1 MRWFLCPFDA
11 FACCRLCFVAASHL
25 ISFLLIVTVAVD
37 DSRKLTHFMI
47 DWFLFSVVINYALHF
62 ARFAGVCRAPFSI
75 SPARCCCRLPLDIY
89 VIIILMKFQR
99 DIWFAL
105 THTHTHTHRNGQVKY
120 NIFNNS
126 FIHCTPHSFVFI
138 CPTTTA
144 TNKTYPGVRQT

>member
-105 THTHTHTHRNGQVKY
+105 THTHTHTEMARWNTIYSIIH
-120 NIFNNS
+120 S
-126 FIHCTPHSFVFI
+126 FIVPHIHLFSFV
-138 CPTTTA
+138 
-144 TNKTYPGVRQT
+144 Q